1 MPTLAPAKHFQRP
14 HANIAV
20 VVLATLLAACANG
33 ARAPAPDG
41 PASFAGRIESSQ
53 AGSLMLVATSMQP
66 AGADRA
72 AVRVHAGT
80 RLRFASGQAATAAD
94 LQVGR
99 NVRAWFDGPV
109 MESYPVQ
116 ASAGTIVIDQ

>member
-1 MPTLAPAKHFQRP
+1 MPTPLVAKQFQRL
-14 HANIAV
+14 HAPVAAV
-20 VVLATLLAACANG
+20 IVAVSLAACANG
-33 ARAPAPDG
+33 ARGPMPDG
-41 PASFAGRIESSQ
+41 AASFAGRIESSQ
-53 AGSLMLVATSMQP
+53 AGSLLLVAASVQP

-80 RLRFASGQAATAAD
+80 RLQFASGQAATPAD

-116 ASAGTIVIDQ
+116 ASAGAIVIDP

>member
-1 MPTLAPAKHFQRP
+1 
-14 HANIAV
+14 V
-20 VVLATLLAACANG
+20 
-33 ARAPAPDG
+33 
-41 PASFAGRIESSQ
+41 
-53 AGSLMLVATSMQP
+53 QP

-80 RLRFASGQAATAAD
+80 RLRFASGQAATPAD

-116 ASAGTIVIDQ
+116 ASAGAIVIDP

>member
-1 MPTLAPAKHFQRP
+1 MLFAA
-14 HANIAV
+14 
-20 VVLATLLAACANG
+20 LLAACANT
-33 ARAPAPDG
+33 ARTPVPDG
-41 PASFAGRIESSQ
+41 AASFSGRIESSQ
-53 AGSLMLVATSMQP
+53 PGSLLLVASSVQP

-72 AVRVHAGT
+72 SVRLHAGT
-80 RLRFASGQAATAAD
+80 RLHFASGAAATPAD

-116 ASAGTIVIDQ
+116 ASAGAIVIDR